1 MKIAV
6 NAIEQRPREVAIELG
21 LPWSAE
27 AARLALG
34 GEVRALAGIAVLEA
48 TGTRVQARV
57 QVSALALHACDRCGE
72 AVEVSVQEEAEL
84 LFLPRSL
91 DVDEGVEVEL
101 DEADLDVGW
110 YDGGEINLAT
120 VVSETLALALPSRFT
135 CDDKTGCEARTEA
148 LLGAQD
154 GVGAAS
160 PFAALKDLLA

>member
-6 NAIEQRPREVAIELG
+6 SAIEQRPREVAIKLDE
-21 LPWSAE
+21 PW
-27 AARLALG
+27 AADAAHLALG
-34 GEVRALAGIAVLEA
+34 GEVRALSGTAVLEA
-48 TGTRVQARV
+48 TGTRVKARV
-57 QVSALALHACDRCGE
+57 EVSAQALQACDRCGE
-72 AVEVSVQEEAEL
+72 SIALSIREESEL

-110 YDGGEINLAT
+110 YDGGAIDLST
-120 VVSETLALALPSRFT
+120 IVSETLALALPSRFT
-135 CDDKTGCEARTEA
+135 CDDNTGCEARTEA
-148 LLGAQD
+148 LLGAQN